1 VNGGTTRRKEGM
13 KQKNA
18 ERTGERKRTVVRFE
32 KIKMGRMKKVKR
44 EKKKRK
50 KKKEKNKKKKKNG
63 RKGGKMKKNR

>member
-1 VNGGTTRRKEGM
+1 MNGGTTRRKEGM

-44 EKKKRK
+44 EKR
-50 KKKEKNKKKKKNG
+50 
-63 RKGGKMKKNR
+63 MKK